1 MWPTIISIG
10 PLAIQSFG
18 LMMILGVF
26 FGGFVF
32 WQKGREEGVA
42 EEMLMD
48 SWLLSGVGALIIGRT
63 IYVLNNWSFFEGN
76 WYKILFMTKYPG
88 LSYEGV
94 FLGAIL
100 MMVILAIKYKQEVF
114 KWLEISV
121 LAWLVVEMFGL
132 VGSFLGGSFLG
143 AQTGWFWGIGFP
155 GVEGRR
161 HPVQLVLLLVLF
173 LNYQIL
179 VRWEKEYRGFK
190 WYSFGKGEAKTGFLI
205 GAYLSLLGLARFLV
219 SLLTKKV
226 SWFGIGLVVLGG
238 LVILIRMGKKKKLNR
253 VENVKIVKKALIKRK
268 KQGFDFK

>member
-1 MWPTIISIG
+1 MWPTIVSIG

-32 WQKGREEGVA
+32 WQKGREEGVV

-48 SWLLSGVGALIIGRT
+48 SWLLSGVGALVIGRA
-63 IYVLNNWSFFEGN
+63 IYILGNWSFFEGN
-76 WYKILFMTKYPG
+76 WYKMLFMTKYPG

-94 FLGAIL
+94 LIGAL
-100 MMVILAIKYKQEVF
+100 VVMMIVAVKHRLELF
-114 KWLEISV
+114 KWLETGV

-132 VGSFLGGSFLG
+132 MGSFLGGSFLG
-143 AQTGWFWGIGFP
+143 APTSWFWGIGFP

-173 LNYQIL
+173 LTYQLL

-219 SLLTKKV
+219 SLLTKEI
-226 SWFGIGLVVLGG
+226 SWFGIGLVVVGG
-238 LVILIRMGKKKKLNR
+238 LVILTRMGKKKKLKQ
-253 VENVKIVKKALIKRK
+253 VEGVKIVKKAVKKRK